1 MKLAAAAV
9 VVLAAL
15 WIGAWVTDR
24 GVLVWSEKTRL
35 GTRSCSYLIGVSVVK
50 RIGNILSDRC
60 ALITRV

>member
-1 MKLAAAAV
+1 MRLAAAAV

-15 WIGAWVTDR
+15 WLGAWATDR
-24 GVLVWSEKTRL
+24 GVLVWSEQTRL
-35 GTRSCSYLIGVSVVK
+35 GTRTCSYLIGVTVVK